1 MDLEL
6 HLNGIEAHIE
16 PAAVEGMS
24 EQPAVPIAIPYLELR
39 TAGRGDH
46 EVKVGACATF
56 MPRGA
61 AWSGVCLCTRAYV
74 WTCGRCM
81 RACACVCAGDL
92 EGGATGRTGR
102 GAQGGW
108 TNDL

>member
-46 EVKVGACATF
+46 EVKVLVPLSCPEG
-56 MPRGA
+56 PL
-61 AWSGVCLCTRAYV
+61 GVV
-74 WTCGRCM
+74 
-81 RACACVCAGDL
+81 CVCARARVLVDAWTLHACMCVRLCGWF
-92 EGGATGRTGR
+92 GGRCDGEDWE
-102 GAQGGW
+102 GAQGCGS
-108 TNDL
+108 

>member
-46 EVKVGACATF
+46 EVKVGACAAF
-56 MPRGA
+56 ILAQRGRLG
-61 AWSGVCLCTRAYV
+61 WCVSVHTRVCVDVWALHARMCVRLC
-74 WTCGRCM
+74 G
-81 RACACVCAGDL
+81 
-92 EGGATGRTGR
+92 
-102 GAQGGW
+102 
-108 TNDL
+108 